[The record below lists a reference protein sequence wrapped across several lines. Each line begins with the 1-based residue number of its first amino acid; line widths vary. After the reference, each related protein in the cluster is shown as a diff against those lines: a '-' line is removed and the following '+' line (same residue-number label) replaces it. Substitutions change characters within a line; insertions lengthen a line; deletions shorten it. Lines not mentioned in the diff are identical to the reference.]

1 MIKWEMFT
9 LNNQVKLV
17 AISLIVA
24 SMLCHDQTPIIVR
37 LQSNLNSKDKDLKD
51 LYNQVIDDALQAKK
65 QALIS
70 QETARIKAQE
80 LEDAKKKICK

>member
-1 MIKWEMFT
+1 
-9 LNNQVKLV
+9 
-17 AISLIVA
+17 
-24 SMLCHDQTPIIVR
+24 MLCHDQTPIIVR